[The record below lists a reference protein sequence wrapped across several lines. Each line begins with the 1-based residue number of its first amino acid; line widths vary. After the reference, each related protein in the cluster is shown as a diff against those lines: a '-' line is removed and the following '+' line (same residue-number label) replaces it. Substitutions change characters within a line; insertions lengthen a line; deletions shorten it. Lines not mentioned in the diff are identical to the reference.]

1 MTWNDITL
9 NTLPG
14 SYTGVV
20 AYCSRTGKTSVA
32 DDGRS
37 RHLSAHRALQ
47 GLNDSESGEGQSDA
61 DRD

>member
-1 MTWNDITL
+1 MTLNDITL

-20 AYCSRTGKTSVA
+20 AYCWRTGKTSVA

-37 RHLSAHRALQ
+37 RHLSAHQALQ
-47 GLNDSESGEGQSDA
+47 GLHGDESKEQSE
-61 DRD
+61 

>member
-47 GLNDSESGEGQSDA
+47 GLNDSESGEQG
-61 DRD
+61 